1 LMFMSETITQNKIVI
16 SFDAFNNLKKLK
28 DELEALIETIEIMN
42 DETLMKGIKRSRNDL
57 KTGRTHEIRSAD
69 ELDEVWT

>member
-1 LMFMSETITQNKIVI
+1 MPETMTQNKMFI

-42 DETLMKGIKRSRNDL
+42 DKTLMRGIKRSRNDV
-57 KTGRTHEIRSAD
+57 KAGRIHEVRSAD
-69 ELDEVWT
+69 ELDEIWA

>member
-1 LMFMSETITQNKIVI
+1 MFMSETITQNKIVI

>member
-1 LMFMSETITQNKIVI
+1 MPETMTQNKMVI

-42 DETLMKGIKRSRNDL
+42 DETLMKGIKRSRNDV
-57 KTGRTHEIRSAD
+57 KAGRIQEIRSAD
-69 ELDEVWT
+69 ELDEIWA

>member
-1 LMFMSETITQNKIVI
+1 MSETITQNKIVI

>member
-1 LMFMSETITQNKIVI
+1 MPETMTKNKIVI

-42 DETLMKGIKRSRNDL
+42 DETLMKGIKRSRTDV
-57 KTGRTHEIRSAD
+57 KAGRIHEIGSAD
-69 ELDEVWT
+69 ELDEIWA

>member
-1 LMFMSETITQNKIVI
+1 MPETMTQNKMFI

-42 DETLMKGIKRSRNDL
+42 DETLMKGIKRSRNDV
-57 KTGRTHEIRSAD
+57 KAGRIHEIRSAD
-69 ELDEVWT
+69 ELDEIWT